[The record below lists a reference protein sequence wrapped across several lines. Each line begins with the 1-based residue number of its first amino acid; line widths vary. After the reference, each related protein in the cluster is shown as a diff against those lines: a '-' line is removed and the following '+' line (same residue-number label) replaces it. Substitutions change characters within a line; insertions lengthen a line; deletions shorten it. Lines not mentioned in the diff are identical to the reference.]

1 MKTNKKSQKLKF
13 LTVCSAAAAAAL
25 RASHYA
31 FGTDGRGLLVAGHWS
46 VIGLWAVSI
55 IFISALLL
63 VGRDIRNPAS
73 GTVVPPTSTASAVGC
88 FVLAAGLIVTALQQY
103 SSFYLSLDMI
113 AWVLE
118 LLVAAGLLVAGI
130 YRLTGKKLYF
140 LIHAVMCL
148 FFTLRMIIQ
157 YRHWSADPQLQDYGF
172 YLCAHAAM
180 MLASY
185 HQAAF
190 NAGMINLRSLWLC
203 SLGAVY
209 LCCAAIPHCEEA
221 LLMGCCA
228 IWALTNPAALPERKR
243 RVRPAFQ
250 ATEKREA

>member
-1 MKTNKKSQKLKF
+1 MKSNKKSQQLKL
-13 LTVCSAAAAAAL
+13 LTICSAAAAAAL

-31 FGTDGRGLLVAGHWS
+31 FGTDGRGLLLTYHWAA
-46 VIGLWAVSI
+46 IGLMVVSVG
-55 IFISALLL
+55 FFFALLFL
-63 VGRDIRNPAS
+63 CSGIKNPAP
-73 GTVVPPTSTASAVGC
+73 GTVAPPASTASAVGC

-103 SSFYLSLDMI
+103 SGFLLSFEMI
-113 AWVLE
+113 VWVLE
-118 LLVAAGLLVAGI
+118 LLVAVGLMVAGI
-130 YRLTGKKLYF
+130 CRLTGKKLYF

-172 YLCAHAAM
+172 YLCAHATM

-190 NAGMINLRSLWLC
+190 DAGMGNLRSLWIC
-203 SLGAVY
+203 SLGAVF
-209 LCCAAIPHCEEA
+209 LCCAAMPHCEEA

-250 ATEKREA
+250 TSEKREA